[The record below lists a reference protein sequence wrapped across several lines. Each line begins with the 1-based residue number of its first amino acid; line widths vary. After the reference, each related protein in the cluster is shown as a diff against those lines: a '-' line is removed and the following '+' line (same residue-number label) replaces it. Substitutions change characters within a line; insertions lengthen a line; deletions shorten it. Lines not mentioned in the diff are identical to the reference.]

1 MSNIS
6 DYRTLVAA
14 MTVSFTKQ
22 NGGAIS
28 LTAKDSTSLK
38 NAYSNPDTPVRL
50 LLPYGGGENMS
61 AEVNGPDAE
70 FGPNFTIRWTFSDV
84 MLWRH
89 VQYGDGFGDSA
100 YDLWE
105 YVAAY
110 AIAAE
115 ALEQGAG
122 ITDRMTKDS
131 VRIRAYELIDFP
143 SNSGNFFIGA
153 IATWTITEDDP
164 PK

>member
-14 MTVSFTKQ
+14 MTVSFTSQ
-22 NGGAIS
+22 GGKSIA
-28 LTAKDSTSLK
+28 LTAKDSTSIK

-50 LLPYGGGENMS
+50 LLPYGGGQNMS
-61 AEVNGPDAE
+61 AELLGPDE
-70 FGPNFTIRWTFSDV
+70 SFGPNFTIQWTFSDV
-84 MLWRH
+84 MLWRG
-89 VQYGDGFGDSA
+89 VPYGDGFGDSA

-115 ALEQGAG
+115 ALEQTG
-122 ITDRMTKDS
+122 ITDRMTRDS
-131 VRIRAYELIDFP
+131 IHIQASELIDFP
-143 SNSGNFFIGA
+143 TGSGNFFIGA
-153 IATWTITEDDP
+153 IATWTLTEDDP
-164 PK
+164 P